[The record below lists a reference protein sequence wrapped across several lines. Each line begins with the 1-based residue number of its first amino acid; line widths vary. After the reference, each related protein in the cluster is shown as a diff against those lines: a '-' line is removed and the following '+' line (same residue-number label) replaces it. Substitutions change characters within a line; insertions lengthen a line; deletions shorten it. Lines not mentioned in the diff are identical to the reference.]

1 MDEERLRVV
10 LTGDQIRDT
19 VDRSYQKV
27 RELIDDLERENEE
40 LTERLRTFSETEE
53 IRKRDEKIDDL
64 YHRSLLLMSEKE
76 LCAERAFRTRHYA
89 LHNGGKFKTV
99 GNTYIYTISGTGLGP
114 TIKIKCPICGEE
126 EDITDFESW

>member
-10 LTGDQIRDT
+10 PTGDQIRDT

-27 RELIDDLERENEE
+27 MKIIDDLERENEE

-76 LCAERAFRTRHYA
+76 LYSERAFRTRHYE
-89 LHNGGKFKTV
+89 LHNSRKSKTG
-99 GNTYIYTISGTGLGP
+99 GNTYVYTISGTGLGP

>member
-27 RELIDDLERENEE
+27 REIIDDLERENAE

-76 LCAERAFRTRHYA
+76 LHSERAFRTRHYE
-89 LHNGGKFKTV
+89 LHNGGKSKT
-99 GNTYIYTISGTGLGP
+99 GSNTYIYTISGTGLGP
-114 TIKIKCPICGEE
+114 TIQIKCPICGEE